1 MPDNRTDRDL
11 LIKLETKFDS
21 MTDLNTKIEKKLDGF
36 QDKLDKVVKD
46 IKDELKNEYV
56 TKADFQRLQHEHEE
70 LLEEVRTKYTPLS
83 RFSPVEEVHNDVAKR
98 LRNILISVGVCVLIA
113 AASAPTW
120 LAIYKGSTAVQGAP
134 GIQGIQGVQGV
145 QGAPGGK

>member
-1 MPDNRTDRDL
+1 MSDNRTDRDL

-21 MTDLNTKIEKKLDGF
+21 MADLNGKIEKKLDGF

-56 TKADFQRLQHEHEE
+56 TKADFERLQDQHEQ
-70 LLEEVRTKYTPLS
+70 LVQEVKTKYTPLT
-83 RFSPVEEVHNDVAKR
+83 RFAPVEEVHNDVAKR

-120 LAIYKGSTAVQGAP
+120 LAIYKGSTTIPVAQGA
-134 GIQGIQGVQGV
+134 
-145 QGAPGGK
+145 K